1 VPHKK
6 PQQNLKILGKTVNA
20 QKALHNSF
28 YSIGGTSLVVMIA
41 ALRQAYKTPDSSNL
55 SPDFQMI
62 NLAK

>member
-1 VPHKK
+1 
-6 PQQNLKILGKTVNA
+6 
-20 QKALHNSF
+20 
-28 YSIGGTSLVVMIA
+28 GTSLVVMIA